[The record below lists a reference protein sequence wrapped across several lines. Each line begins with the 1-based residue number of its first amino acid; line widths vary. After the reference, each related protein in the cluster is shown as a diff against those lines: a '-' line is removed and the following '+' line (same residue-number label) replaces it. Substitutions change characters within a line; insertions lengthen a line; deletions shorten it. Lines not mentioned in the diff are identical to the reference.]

1 MFGLVLMVLALVLMT
16 VASPFAVMAKAKVKS
31 RRR

>member
-1 MFGLVLMVLALVLMT
+1 MFEFVMVLTFVLMT
-16 VASPFAVMAKAKVKS
+16 VAPPFAVMAAAKVKS